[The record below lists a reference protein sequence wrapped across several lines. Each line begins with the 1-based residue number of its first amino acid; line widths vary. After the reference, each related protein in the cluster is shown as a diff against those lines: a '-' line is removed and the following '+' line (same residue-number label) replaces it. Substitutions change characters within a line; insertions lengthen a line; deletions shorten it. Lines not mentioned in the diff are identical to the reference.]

1 MDSTLINMENLVLKS
16 KDVVGDWE
24 SLIYEGDG
32 YYNDEFQ
39 SLTFDSNGVEIL
51 IGFEITI
58 RGNHWYKP
66 ASYMEPE
73 DGEVNI
79 TDVDINVNAFLI
91 DDSDVEFDSD
101 MKKKLT
107 NIVKNQLKINI
118 NKNV

>member
-79 TDVDINVNAFLI
+79 TSVDINVNAFLI

>member
-1 MDSTLINMENLVLKS
+1 MDSTLINMENLLLKS
-16 KDVVGDWE
+16 KDVVSDWE
-24 SLIYEGDG
+24 NLICEGDG

-39 SLTFDSNGVEIL
+39 SLTFDNNGVEIF

-79 TDVDINVNAFLI
+79 TDVDINVNAFMI
-91 DDSDVEFDSD
+91 DDSDVEFDID
-101 MKKKLT
+101 MKKILT
-107 NIVKNQLKINI
+107 NIVKNQLFED
-118 NKNV
+118 KNG